1 MMGTVIW
8 DSSEWSRGHVD
19 LRVSIE
25 SSGPLHAFDDRL
37 TLKIDNREREANP
50 DGDFA
55 HQFNYSKASIRGPSN
70 GRFDV
75 KIGGVEAGSIEE
87 PTPQNYRPE
96 QSVPIP
102 ITLDSGRHDVTVDGH
117 KIGTVRV
124 YNPDYPP
131 ETMGTQP
138 DVTGTNDS
146 PDSGNSE
153 TDEQPTPEVPG
164 TTETDEQPDPQ
175 PSTETTSTGT
185 QPSAGGSEN
194 QQRSTVPT
202 KTVAAAGIAALALLI
217 WAR

>member
-8 DSSEWSRGHVD
+8 DASEWSRGHVD
-19 LRVSIE
+19 LRVRIE
-25 SSGPLHAFDDRL
+25 STGPLHAFDDRL

-75 KIGGVEAGSIEE
+75 KIGGVEAGTIEE

-102 ITLDSGRHDVTVDGH
+102 ITLESGRHDVTVDGH

-131 ETMGTQP
+131 PEPP
-138 DVTGTNDS
+138 DPTESAPTPDPPTGSSNASGGSGDGNSDPAPSNS
-146 PDSGNSE
+146 PTPDPSGSTDSGSS
-153 TDEQPTPEVPG
+153 G
-164 TTETDEQPDPQ
+164 
-175 PSTETTSTGT
+175 
-185 QPSAGGSEN
+185 GGSSIDS
-194 QQRSTVPT
+194 RARAAAIAVMGV
-202 KTVAAAGIAALALLI
+202 VAALIAT
-217 WAR
+217 RS